1 MFVCLFVFL
10 FFQALKVEEKTF
22 SYQAELEILDSTICK
37 ANAMEVTFQP
47 VKCPTQVHVGFK
59 GARRYRSA
67 RSSSTKITRDLKDVR
82 AQKFPHTDFF
92 LKL

>member
-1 MFVCLFVFL
+1 MLGCLTCGGNYSVRVGCIPIVLVVCLFVFL

-47 VKCPTQVHVGFK
+47 VKCPTQVRISFK
-59 GARRYRSA
+59 EARRYQV
-67 RSSSTKITRDLKDVR
+67 LK
-82 AQKFPHTDFF
+82 T
-92 LKL
+92 